1 MATTPPV
8 DSPTT
13 TTLPKRPVRGGT
25 STTTIPPIAVEPIVP
40 TATTT
45 IPKRPARGGS
55 TNTTTGFGPP
65 SPITGELPPINIPS
79 APVTT
84 SSGSTRA
91 PSPDLIQAQRDL
103 QTAQIQNIRA
113 GVPGTTTADIVSGD
127 KKPNKGLVLLGKVI
141 GFDVIPDQIPFSR
154 YLPFRDD
161 TNINIGKKEFKP
173 IEALVLG
180 PATKLDVGR
189 RAILS
194 TLKEIGDEVAVYRGT
209 RGRGEEGPS
218 AGQVYKEGP
227 GGFSVSDWLKQT
239 NDVAIGYGGL
249 VGDIVDPNSLG
260 GKGKWVNRGIGL
272 TGDIILDPLSWVA
285 GPAGIAKK
293 PLIESVEAGGKKL
306 TLEAAKVAADA
317 AADKAIKTATDVFAD
332 TAATALE
339 RKAAQ
344 AAANKA
350 ASEAA
355 TIAAQIKNIPIEATT
370 QAVQDAV
377 RDAPRRVL
385 GARTRE
391 ELAQIVR
398 EVKDV
403 AVKTGN
409 TPVATVLS
417 DDVVADIATRGY
429 SAIRGEVADVL
440 GVRGGLRA
448 INPLSG
454 FGIGPDKIR
463 ILPQL
468 TEPFTNAIGTGLTG
482 IRVGVPVK
490 NLPRMLSVVNK
501 GFVNTRLGNNILQ
514 GTTPIGEGGL
524 FGSEQIKNMR
534 VALRSGNVMD
544 PITGSVRKLT
554 GAEGN
559 DYVRLLA
566 EDRAFRLLAAQTN
579 GDVIRV
585 LAPTLANKGFFK
597 YSNTIV
603 DLLDTKVVNV
613 LPDGTKELVP
623 AINLI
628 DEAFTVADAQRILG
642 RKVSEEEL
650 QFAQNVRKQLDAIYE
665 NNNFLYQRQKLAAG
679 YKEGDITD
687 LPKNSAYFPHV
698 LSDDARRAAQA
709 NRLPEEVL
717 ESLELDKTFALAG
730 ATPRELK
737 VGSMWFGKKL
747 EAEDIAGGVKRL
759 NQIAKEKIH
768 TYADGSII
776 RNASPVKYDIFE
788 TNAENALTR
797 YGQATAKDN
806 AYTEFLYRMA
816 QATDQSGPF
825 GSGTGPFKGKAFD
838 DIIQTQ
844 AQRDVVGR
852 VPSTLAGFEEAVS
865 SIVTPERVAYMSTDK
880 GRRIALQQLV
890 DDMKSF
896 NQQMAKKAA
905 GKKTQFYDEVNGS
918 ISDLEQRIRDLERIQ
933 PPFGYAAALDSEG
946 EALLDSLVS
955 ESKGLILNTNKVKPD
970 DWIRILP
977 LYNSM
982 FNNFMGIN
990 SKVYPGLSG
999 STEITELLQNVR
1011 RLEDPLIAQAM
1022 PKALQDTTQM
1032 FKAWVTATPGFHTR
1046 NALSNVFFTFSAGAT
1061 PGNIGEGA
1069 RYYGAYNGFL
1079 KRTEKA
1085 AIKGGKAFIK
1095 SDADTIV
1102 EDLILGSGAI
1112 PVGLIDADPAEFNR
1126 LLDREV
1132 RKALDTLGPGGKK
1145 LFDFYLSP
1153 EYMSFAGFPKGFNPY
1168 TASPTD
1174 KAAWL
1179 AKVNETYGAVLVN
1192 ATSGYGLLGD
1202 VFEGGGRRGVL
1213 GTTTTKTLRGS
1224 TTKVEKVLGAK
1235 ASVSRTIA
1243 KPLAWS
1249 KQAGGKIEDYTRFI
1263 LTYDGLK
1270 QGLSPE
1276 QSAARTAK
1284 YLIDYQDLSQADK
1297 AIKQF
1302 IPFWTWTSR
1311 SFPLIVES
1319 AWLNPKAYA
1328 IYNNI
1333 ERNLTDTEGE
1343 QGQFTPGYF
1352 GGAFKLPVGS
1362 NVYANPDFGFNRQ
1375 EEGLGRLTDPMSIL
1389 SSLSPLYRA
1398 PVEAAINQRFQTG
1411 DQVYNPYYEDAG
1423 KAQLEYLINQIA
1435 PQFATAGRLENV
1447 GAGLAQDPL
1456 TAALVAIASGVGGVR
1471 GGPAGAVLAGAGAT
1485 GLSTA
1490 AQGIFGQVPTPDI
1503 LEQLAQLLQG
1513 QISVPGTDIPL
1524 VKSGKPGYIESEQ
1537 GPFTKEESRQKLL
1550 SYFGIPVQQLQDY
1563 QQVQKI
1569 KQIIEQL
1576 QQEAVKTKNK

>member
-1 MATTPPV
+1 MSNIFPV

-25 STTTIPPIAVEPIVP
+25 NTTTIPPIAVEPIVP

-103 QTAQIQNIRA
+103 QTAQIQSTRA

-127 KKPNKGLVLLGKVI
+127 KKPNKGLVVLGKVI

-173 IEALVLG
+173 VEALVLG

-194 TLKEIGDEVAVYRGT
+194 TLKEVGDEVAVWRGT

-249 VGDIVDPNSLG
+249 VGDVVDPNSLG

-293 PLIESVEAGGKKL
+293 PLLKTIEAGGKKAV
-306 TLEAAKVAADA
+306 TE
-317 AADKAIKTATDVFAD
+317 
-332 TAATALE
+332 
-339 RKAAQ
+339 
-344 AAANKA
+344 
-350 ASEAA
+350 A
-355 TIAAQIKNIPIEATT
+355 TIAAAKAAGQKTIALTDDAGRITSRISLEEAASRVAKNEAT
-370 QAVQDAV
+370 AVQALEQ
-377 RDAPRRVL
+377 AAKEGPRRVL
-385 GARTRE
+385 GARSRE
-391 ELAQIVR
+391 ELAQIAR
-398 EVKDV
+398 EARDV
-403 AVKTGN
+403 AVRTGN
-409 TPVATVLS
+409 ERVASVLT
-417 DDVVADIATRGY
+417 DDVITDLGVRGY
-429 SAIRGEVADVL
+429 SAVRGPVADVL

-448 INPLSG
+448 INPLSAI
-454 FGIGPDKIR
+454 GIGPDKFR

-490 NLPRMLSVVNK
+490 NLPRILSVVNK
-501 GFVNTRLGNNILQ
+501 GFVNTRLGNEILQ

-534 VALRSGNVMD
+534 VALRSGNVKD

-566 EDRAFRLLAAQTN
+566 EDRAFRLIAAQTN

-650 QFAQNVRKQLDAIYE
+650 QFARQVRLQLDAIYA
-665 NNNFLYQRQKLAAG
+665 NNNFIYQRQKLAAG
-679 YKEGDITD
+679 YKDADIVD

-698 LSDDARRAAQA
+698 LSDDARRAAQT

-759 NQIAKEKIH
+759 NQIAKENVH
-768 TYADGSII
+768 TYADGSTI

-816 QATDQSGPF
+816 QATDGSGPF
-825 GSGTGPFKGKAFD
+825 GSGSGPFGSKAFD
-838 DIIQTQ
+838 DIVQTE

-865 SIVTPERVAYMSTDK
+865 SIITPERVAYMSTDK
-880 GRRIALQQLV
+880 GRRIALQRLV

-918 ISDLEQRIRDLERIQ
+918 ISALEQRIRDLERIQ
-933 PPFGYAAALDSEG
+933 PPYGYAAALDSEG
-946 EALLDSLVS
+946 EALLDSLVN
-955 ESKGLILNTNKVKPD
+955 ESKGLVLNTNKVKPD

-999 STEITELLQNVR
+999 SPQITELLQNVR

-1046 NALSNVFFTFSAGAT
+1046 NALSNVFFMFSAGAK
-1061 PGNIGEGA
+1061 PSNMSEGA
-1069 RYYGAYNGFL
+1069 QFYSAYNKFL
-1079 KRTEKA
+1079 KRTEKT
-1085 AIKGGKAFIK
+1085 AIKGGKSFIESK
-1095 SDADTIV
+1095 ADRIA
-1102 EDLILGSGAI
+1102 EDIIFESIKRGEFPI
-1112 PVGLIDADPAEFNR
+1112 GLIDSDPDEFNR
-1126 LLDREV
+1126 LFDLEV
-1132 RKALDTLGPGGKK
+1132 RKQLDSLGSGGKT
-1145 LFDFYLSP
+1145 LFNFYVSP
-1153 EYMSFAGFPKGFNPY
+1153 EYMDLVGFPKNFDPFLE
-1168 TASPTD
+1168 TTSKELKD
-1174 KAAWL
+1174 AWV
-1179 AKVNETYGAVLVN
+1179 AEVNKTYYAVLAN

-1202 VFEGGGRRGVL
+1202 VFEGGGRRGVS
-1213 GTTTTKTLRGS
+1213 GTTTTKTLRGAE
-1224 TTKVEKVLGAK
+1224 TKVEKVLGAK
-1235 ASVSRTIA
+1235 ATASRTIA

-1249 KQAGGKIEDYTRFI
+1249 KQAGAKIEDYTRFV

-1270 QGLSPE
+1270 QGLTPE

-1456 TAALVAIASGVGGVR
+1456 TAALVAIASGVGGAR
-1471 GGPAGAVLAGAGAT
+1471 GGPAGAVLAGVGAT

-1569 KQIIEQL
+1569 KEIIERL
-1576 QQEAVKTKNK
+1576 QQETVKTKNK

>member
-25 STTTIPPIAVEPIVP
+25 NTTTIPPIAVEPIVP

-154 YLPFRDD
+154 YLPFRGD

-173 IEALVLG
+173 VEALVLG

-194 TLKEIGDEVAVYRGT
+194 TLKEVGDEVAVWRGT

-218 AGQVYKEGP
+218 AGQVYKQGP

-239 NDVAIGYGGL
+239 NDVAVGYGGL

-293 PLIESVEAGGKKL
+293 PLLETVEAGG
-306 TLEAAKVAADA
+306 
-317 AADKAIKTATDVFAD
+317 
-332 TAATALE
+332 
-339 RKAAQ
+339 RKAA
-344 AAANKA
+344 A
-350 ASEAA
+350 EA
-355 TIAAQIKNIPIEATT
+355 TIAAAKAAGVKTITVVDPVTSATIKVPLAEASRLAQAAEATAI
-370 QAVQDAV
+370 QGLEQVAKEG
-377 RDAPRRVL
+377 PRRVL
-385 GARTRE
+385 GARSRE
-391 ELAQIVR
+391 ELAQIAR
-398 EVKDV
+398 EARDV
-403 AVKTGN
+403 AVRTGN
-409 TPVATVLS
+409 ERVASVLT
-417 DDVVADIATRGY
+417 DDVITDLGVRGY
-429 SAIRGEVADVL
+429 SAVRGPVADVL

-448 INPLSG
+448 INPLSAI
-454 FGIGPDKIR
+454 GIGPDKFR

-490 NLPRMLSVVNK
+490 NLPRILSVVNK
-501 GFVNTRLGNNILQ
+501 GFVNTRLGNEILQ

-534 VALRSGNVMD
+534 VALRSGNVKD

-566 EDRAFRLLAAQTN
+566 EDRAFRLIAAQTN

-650 QFAQNVRKQLDAIYE
+650 QFARQVRQQLDAIYA
-665 NNNFLYQRQKLAAG
+665 NNNFIYQRQKLAAG
-679 YKEGDITD
+679 YKDADIVD

-698 LSDDARRAAQA
+698 LSDDARRAAQT

-737 VGSMWFGKKL
+737 VGSIWFGKKL

-759 NQIAKEKIH
+759 NQIAKENVH
-768 TYADGSII
+768 TYADGSTI

-816 QATDQSGPF
+816 QATDGSGPF
-825 GSGTGPFKGKAFD
+825 GSGSGPFGSKAFD
-838 DIIQTQ
+838 DIVQTE

-865 SIVTPERVAYMSTDK
+865 SIITPERVAYMSTDK
-880 GRRIALQQLV
+880 GRRIALQRLV

-918 ISDLEQRIRDLERIQ
+918 ISALEQRIRDLERIQ
-933 PPFGYAAALDSEG
+933 PPYGYAAALDSEG
-946 EALLDSLVS
+946 EALLDSLVN
-955 ESKGLILNTNKVKPD
+955 ESKGLVLNTNKVKPD

-999 STEITELLQNVR
+999 SPQITELLQNVR

-1046 NALSNVFFTFSAGAT
+1046 NALSNVFFMLSAGAT
-1061 PGNIGEGA
+1061 PGNMSEGA
-1069 RYYGAYNGFL
+1069 QFYSAYNKFL

-1085 AIKGGKAFIK
+1085 AIKGGKSFIESK
-1095 SDADTIV
+1095 ADRIA
-1102 EDLILGSGAI
+1102 EDIIFESIKRGEFPI
-1112 PVGLIDADPAEFNR
+1112 GLIDSDPDEFNR
-1126 LLDREV
+1126 LFDLEV
-1132 RKALDTLGPGGKK
+1132 RKQLDSLGSGGKT
-1145 LFDFYLSP
+1145 LFNFYVSP
-1153 EYMSFAGFPKGFNPY
+1153 EYMDLVGFPKNFDPFLE
-1168 TASPTD
+1168 TTSKELKD
-1174 KAAWL
+1174 AWV
-1179 AKVNETYGAVLVN
+1179 AEVNKTYYAVLAN

-1213 GTTTTKTLRGS
+1213 GTTTTKTLRGAE
-1224 TTKVEKVLGAK
+1224 TLGEKVLGAK
-1235 ASVSRTIA
+1235 ATASRTIA

-1249 KQAGGKIEDYTRFI
+1249 KQAGAKIEDYTRFV

-1270 QGLSPE
+1270 QGLTPE

-1343 QGQFTPGYF
+1343 QGQFKPGYF

-1423 KAQLEYLINQIA
+1423 KAQLEYLIQQIA
-1435 PQFATAGRLENV
+1435 PQFGTVGRLENV

-1456 TAALVAIASGVGGVR
+1456 TAALVAIASGVGGKV
-1471 GGPAGAVLAGAGAT
+1471 GGPAGAVLAGTGAA

-1490 AQGIFGQVPTPDI
+1490 AQGIFGQAPTPAP

-1513 QISVPGTDIPL
+1513 QISIPGTDIPL

>member
-1 MATTPPV
+1 MASTPPV
-8 DSPTT
+8 DSSTTT
-13 TTLPKRPVRGGT
+13 TTLPKRPVRGSGV
-25 STTTIPPIAVEPIVP
+25 STTVPPIVADPIAP
-40 TATTT
+40 TTT
-45 IPKRPARGGS
+45 TTLPKRPERGSG
-55 TNTTTGFGPP
+55 TKGFGPP
-65 SPITGELPPINIPS
+65 SPITGELPPLNTTS

-84 SSGSTRA
+84 SSSSTRA

-113 GVPGTTTADIVSGD
+113 GVPGTTTADIVSED

-141 GFDVIPDQIPFSR
+141 GFDVIP
-154 YLPFRDD
+154 
-161 TNINIGKKEFKP
+161 GKMEFKP
-173 IEALVLG
+173 VESLVLG

-194 TLKEIGDEVAVYRGT
+194 ALKEVGDEVSVYRGK
-209 RGRGEEGPS
+209 RGRGEIGPES
-218 AGQVYKEGP
+218 GGTYQLGP
-227 GGFSVSDWLKQT
+227 GGFSISDWWKQT
-239 NDVAIGYGGL
+239 NDVAIGYGGF
-249 VGDIVDPNSLG
+249 VGDVVDPNSLG

-285 GPAGIAKK
+285 GPGGITKK
-293 PLIESVEAGGKKL
+293 PLVEAVEAGGKKL
-306 TLEAAKVAADA
+306 TTEAAIA
-317 AADKAIKTATDVFAD
+317 AA
-332 TAATALE
+332 
-339 RKAAQ
+339 KAAGQKTLALTDDAGKITARISLEEAASQ
-344 AAANKA
+344 AAK
-350 ASEAA
+350 
-355 TIAAQIKNIPIEATT
+355 IEAT
-370 QAVQDAV
+370 AVKALEDAA

-409 TPVATVLS
+409 TSVATVLS

-448 INPLSG
+448 VNPLAG

-463 ILPQL
+463 LLPQL

-490 NLPRMLSVVNK
+490 NLPRILSVVNK

-597 YSNTIV
+597 HSNTIV
-603 DLLDTKVVNV
+603 DLLDTKVVKV

-628 DEAFTVADAQRILG
+628 DEAFTVADAERILG

-650 QFAQNVRKQLDAIYE
+650 QFARQVRQQLDAIYE
-665 NNNFLYQRQKLAAG
+665 NNNFIHQRQKLAAG
-679 YKEGDITD
+679 YKEGDIGD
-687 LPKNSAYFPHV
+687 LDKNSSYFPHV
-698 LSDDARRAAQA
+698 LSDDARRAVQT

-717 ESLELDKTFALAG
+717 KSLELDKTFALAG

-768 TYADGSII
+768 TYVDGSTG
-776 RNASPVKYDIFE
+776 RNLSPVKYDIFE

-825 GSGTGPFKGKAFD
+825 GIGSGPFKGKAFD
-838 DIIQTQ
+838 DIVQTE

-896 NQQMAKKAA
+896 NKQMAKKAA
-905 GKKTQFYDEVNGS
+905 GKKTQFYDQVNGS

-933 PPFGYAAALDSEG
+933 PPYGYAAALDSEG
-946 EALLDSLVS
+946 EALLDSLLN
-955 ESKGLILNTNKVKPD
+955 ESKGLVLNTNKVKPD

-999 STEITELLQNVR
+999 SPQITELLQNVR

-1069 RYYGAYNGFL
+1069 RYYGAYNSFL
-1079 KRTEKA
+1079 KRTEKT
-1085 AIKGGKAFIK
+1085 AIKTGKAYIK
-1095 SDADTIV
+1095 SEADEIV
-1102 EDLILGSGAI
+1102 TDLVLGSGFP

-1132 RKALDTLGPGGKK
+1132 RKALDTLGPSGKK

-1153 EYMSFAGFPKGFNPY
+1153 EYMNFAGFPKGFNPY
-1168 TASPTD
+1168 AKTTSKELKD
-1174 KAAWL
+1174 AWV
-1179 AKVNETYGAVLVN
+1179 AEVNKTYYAVLAN

-1202 VFEGGGRRGVL
+1202 VFEGGGRRGISGRTNVSTIRGAETL
-1213 GTTTTKTLRGS
+1213 GEKVAGIAGS
-1224 TTKVEKVLGAK
+1224 T
-1235 ASVSRTIA
+1235 SRTLA

-1270 QGLSPE
+1270 QGLTPE
-1276 QSAARTAK
+1276 QAAARTAK

-1343 QGQFTPGYF
+1343 QGQFKPGYF

-1362 NVYANPDFGFNRQ
+1362 NVYAQPDFGFNRQ
-1375 EEGLGRLTDPMSIL
+1375 EEGLGKLTDPMSIL
-1389 SSLSPLYRA
+1389 SSLSPVYRA

-1411 DQVYNPYYEDAG
+1411 DQVYNPYYQDAG
-1423 KAQLEYLINQIA
+1423 KAQLEYLLQQNF
-1435 PQFATAGRLENV
+1435 PQLGTVGRLENV

-1456 TAALVAIASGVGGVR
+1456 TAALVAIASGVGGAR

-1503 LEQLAQLLQG
+1503 LEKLAQLLQG
-1513 QISVPGTDIPL
+1513 QISIPKTDIAL

-1569 KQIIEQL
+1569 KEIIERL
-1576 QQEAVKTKNK
+1576 QQETVKTKNK